1 MPIYRP
7 AKHTILNEQNV
18 IALILFLDERD
29 SANAR
34 ELVQV
39 SGNYVKIKFLA
50 EQLKNLGIVNIEVEE
65 KPRTVFSY
73 SLTDKGKKLAGKLHE
88 AMEITGE

>member
-50 EQLKNLGIVNIEVEE
+50 EKLKELELLDIKIVE
-65 KPRTVFSY
+65 KPRTVFTY
-73 SLTDKGKKLAGKLHE
+73 SLTSKGKKLAEKLHE
-88 AMEITGE
+88 AIEITGE